1 MDINSIL
8 IIGGGL
14 SGFTVAQNL
23 RTRGYNGTLSIV
35 DPEGIPY
42 DRPPLSK
49 AYLLSQKDAEG
60 IALAPAS
67 WYAEHDVSI
76 ITGTAAELLLENPE
90 GSTANG
96 VGIRLADGSELRAD
110 RLVLALGG
118 QARTLP
124 IEGGDLDSVLVLRNR
139 HDADKLRS
147 RLRPGIHLAIIG
159 AGLIGAEVASAAL
172 ELGATVSL
180 IDPIDP
186 PLIPAVGEEL
196 ARKLHDMH
204 TPAGIKTVQGT
215 PQRIEYS
222 NGQHII
228 ELADGTVISA
238 DEVLVGIGMVPNTA
252 MAAAAGLEIDNG
264 IIVDEH
270 QRTNIPTVYAV
281 GDASRTR
288 TSTGV
293 LLRRA
298 EHWEYAMNT
307 GATAAASLTGQE
319 LPAHGASWFWSD
331 RHGVHVE
338 GVGEMNAMGRT
349 ILRLV
354 DDSPVAAFRLAENGE
369 LVGAAAI
376 DGGLTIRAAR
386 RIIDRRIIVDPVALA
401 DPTIPLKKLAR

>member
-23 RTRGYNGTLSIV
+23 RKRGYSGTLGIV
-35 DPEGIPY
+35 DPDGIPY

-49 AYLLSQKDAEG
+49 AYLLNQKDAEG
-60 IALAPAS
+60 ITLAPAS

-76 ITGTAAELLLENPE
+76 IIGTATEILLEKTDNSIVH
-90 GSTANG
+90 GSG
-96 VGIRLADGSELRAD
+96 VRLADGRELFCD
-110 RLVLALGG
+110 RIVLALGG
-118 QARTLP
+118 QARVLP
-124 IEGGDLDSVLVLRNR
+124 VEGGDLDTVLVLRDR
-139 HDADKLRS
+139 HDADRLRS
-147 RLRPGIHLAIIG
+147 LLRPGIHLAIIG

-172 ELGATVSL
+172 ELGATVTL

-204 TPAGIKTVQGT
+204 AAAGIATVQGA
-215 PQRIEYS
+215 PQRIEHA
-222 NGQHII
+222 NGLHAI
-228 ELADGTVISA
+228 ELAGGTVISA
-238 DEVLVGIGMVPNTA
+238 DEVLVGIGMVPNTS
-252 MAAAAGLEIDNG
+252 MAAQAGLEIDNG

-270 QRTNIPTVYAV
+270 QRTNIPNIYAV

-288 TSTGV
+288 TPTGV

-307 GATAAASLTGQE
+307 GATAAASLTGQD
-319 LPAHGASWFWSD
+319 LPAHGATWFWSD

-338 GVGEMNAMGRT
+338 GVGEMNAEGRT
-349 ILRLV
+349 ILRLI
-354 DDSPVAAFRLAENGE
+354 DDSPVAAFRISETGE

-386 RIIDRRIIVDPVALA
+386 RIIDRGIIVDPVALA